1 MIPLFVVTA
10 IILVAIGGLCAA
22 LDSAFSVVSRSDIH
36 EVATEKGD
44 SRALH
49 AIADD
54 VVRHVNALN
63 FLRVLVETTAAIV
76 ITLSFTAS
84 GMSVVA
90 SLGWS
95 VAVMTVTSFV
105 LVGSS
110 PRSVGKAHPL
120 VLISATAGFVRSAR
134 VLVGPVTT
142 ALVGVGNAVT
152 PGRARVSLSTERQLL
167 SMVDEAADAD
177 VLEEEDRDLI
187 HSIFEFGDTIVRE
200 VMIARTDMV
209 TLDSTVTIDNALG
222 IFLEEGYS
230 RIPVIGEDA
239 DEILGV
245 AYMKDVAAFVRR
257 EPHESQSRTIR
268 TLVRPALLIPEVKK
282 ADDTLRLLQSESNHL
297 AMVVDEYGGI
307 AGLVTMEDLIE
318 EVLGDISDEYDDDD
332 TAFTELGDGKF
343 RVLAR
348 LNIDEL
354 SEFLDIQISEDDV
367 DTVGGL
373 FVKTLGRLP
382 AQGDTVTVQGVF
394 LEAERVDRRRG
405 LIHTLIVFIEGA
417 S

>member
-1 MIPLFVVTA
+1 MIPLFVTLSIV
-10 IILVAIGGLCAA
+10 LVAVGGLCAA

-36 EVATEKGD
+36 DLASEKDD

-49 AIADD
+49 TIADD
-54 VVRHVNALN
+54 VLRHVNALN
-63 FLRVLVETTAAIV
+63 FLRVLIETTAAIL
-76 ITLSFTAS
+76 ITLSFTSS
-84 GMSVVA
+84 GMSVFA
-90 SLGWS
+90 ALGWS

-110 PRSVGKAHPL
+110 PRSVGRAHPL
-120 VLISATAGFVRSAR
+120 VLIAATAGFVRSAR
-134 VLVGPVTT
+134 VLMGPLTS

-152 PGRARVSLSTERQLL
+152 PGRARVALSTERQLL

-209 TLDSTVTIDNALG
+209 TLDSTVTIDDALG
-222 IFLEEGYS
+222 TFLEEGYS

-239 DEILGV
+239 DEIIGV

-257 EPHESQSRTIR
+257 EPIESQSRTIR

-332 TAFTELGDGKF
+332 EVFTALDDGKF
-343 RVLAR
+343 RVVAR

-354 SEFLDIQISEDDV
+354 SEYLGVEIAEDDV

-373 FVKTLGRLP
+373 FVKNLGRLP
-382 AQGDTVTVQGVF
+382 AQGDTVTVQGVV

-405 LIHTLIVFIEGA
+405 AIHTLIVCIEGA